1 MSSATR
7 RWAVGCEGKDIDT
20 DKYQNPDNDPRG
32 PWFSADMTGLA
43 NKEQRPNLH
52 YDVVN
57 PETGNVYPPS
67 PTRGWSC
74 AKATMAKY
82 MAEGRVLWP
91 NKADGR
97 PRLKKFLSDAKSS
110 LTGFSSMLDVG
121 HTTEGTRTIQE
132 LFGEKL
138 FPFSK
143 PVSLVR
149 ELIQQG
155 TSPSS
160 HDIILDFFAGSGTT
174 AEAVFE
180 QNRQDGGNRQV
191 ILVQLPEPTGRDDYP
206 TIADIAKER
215 IRRVIKGLNDEGIG
229 KLILEEEGTP
239 DRGFRVFKLDQSNFT
254 TWDAGHQARAGD
266 VGAAA

>member
-1 MSSATR
+1 
-7 RWAVGCEGKDIDT
+7 
-20 DKYQNPDNDPRG
+20 
-32 PWFSADMTGLA
+32 
-43 NKEQRPNLH
+43 
-52 YDVVN
+52 
-57 PETGNVYPPS
+57 
-67 PTRGWSC
+67 
-74 AKATMAKY
+74 
-82 MAEGRVLWP
+82 
-91 NKADGR
+91 
-97 PRLKKFLSDAKSS
+97 
-110 LTGFSSMLDVG
+110 MLDVG

-254 TWDAGHQARAGD
+254 TWDAGSSMSRRRWSGSLSFTSSTSAVAARTTTSSTSCC
-266 VGAAA
+266 